1 MRYITGIL
9 PLLLLLPLLAGGAWP
24 GEQAIDT
31 VSGTMKELRAGT
43 DSFELLL
50 AGERG
55 EAVTFTS
62 GSGAFES
69 LEPGE
74 REDLKALERSSPRG
88 MWPGKTWPTA
98 ADLGSRVR
106 IHFVKKYRIFLSYE
120 VVRKPES
127 LWVCIV
133 ASVKTRNEAE
143 EVRHRIAGQGFS
155 SYDCLNSSD
164 YPALKA
170 GFFVVIC
177 GASPSPGGAEV
188 LREQAWRKGCAD
200 AYVKKL
206 W

>member
-1 MRYITGIL
+1 MKYITGIVVFLSFL
-9 PLLLLLPLLAGGAWP
+9 PLLTGGAWP
-24 GEQAIDT
+24 GELAIDT

-55 EAVTFTS
+55 EAVTFTC

-74 REDLKALERSSPRG
+74 RKELQALERSSPG
-88 MWPGKTWPTA
+88 GVWPGKTWPTA

-106 IHFVKKYRIFLSYE
+106 IHFVKKYRLFLSYE
-120 VVRKPES
+120 VVARPES

-133 ASVKTRNEAE
+133 ASSKTRNEAE
-143 EVRHRIAGQGFS
+143 GVRHRIAWQGFS

-170 GFFVVIC
+170 GYFGVIC
-177 GASPSPGGAEV
+177 GASPSPGGAEA
-188 LREQAWRKGCAD
+188 LREQARRKGYAD
-200 AYVKKL
+200 AYIKKL